1 MSSKPAAAFLDFAT
15 FLAGGDFR
23 RVA

>member
-15 FLAGGDFR
+15 FLAGGDLR
-23 RVA
+23 RVV